1 MSNRNLF
8 GSVADVKLYVI
19 IIAVL
24 LVLLSLA
31 QIYFA
36 PVGILLLAFL
46 WYYNQ
51 KSSRSKEVVFNKYL
65 DNVLRNVERTNHFA
79 IRNLDVGMAVFSK
92 DGKLQWKNELFQ
104 EWVEGKASEGKR
116 PEELLPLG
124 ENAFETMCVKDDQ
137 KIVRLKDHYY
147 LMKYFSVVTQE
158 EANKNSK
165 SGLMVFLTDVTELE
179 QLKRRYLNEKLCLAY
194 IRFDN
199 YEDVMKGMT
208 ETSRA
213 NLDGAVAEAV
223 SKWVDG
229 ENGFACRANKEN
241 VLCGFTYASLQKMME
256 AKFDILDRVREL
268 KLENKIAPTLSIGA
282 TIDGDSLAELSL
294 KAGKALDLA
303 LGRGGDQ
310 AVVIIDD
317 QNQFYGGTMTVSAKS
332 TRVRARIVAHTIHE
346 QMSEADKVFIMGHVN
361 EDYDSIGSAIGV
373 AKMAMSLH
381 KETYIVI
388 SGESVAMER
397 MRNTAARDE
406 EHDFSEDSSTY
417 MAISVLEEEALPAI
431 TNKSLLMLVD
441 HHREPLAASRKVLE
455 AIPRNRI
462 IIDHHRRA
470 EDAISHTVLQYLEPS
485 SSSTSEL
492 VTELVGYFDDSLEL
506 NSGEATALYAGL
518 VVDTK
523 NFAVQT
529 GERTFEA
536 AAYLRRC
543 GADPTVVRQLFKDD
557 LEAFRERYKLI
568 ATAKTPVPGVAVA
581 VNREVAKCGA
591 ASVIAAQAA
600 DTLINIEGIVVG
612 VVINEFTDGSL
623 GVSARSD
630 GTVNVQLIMEE
641 LGGGGHQTVAG
652 VQMEKMRAR
661 DVEPQIVALAQ
672 KQLQELEAKEKET
685 EKEPLLLAEK

>member
-1 MSNRNLF
+1 MSDRNLF
-8 GSVADVKLYVI
+8 GSVADVKIYVI

-24 LVLLSLA
+24 LVLLSMA
-31 QIYFA
+31 QVYFA
-36 PVGILLLAFL
+36 PVGILLLGYL
-46 WYYNQ
+46 WYYNRR
-51 KSSRSKEVVFNKYL
+51 SSRSKEVVFNKYL

-79 IRNLDVGMAVFSK
+79 IRNLDIGMAVFSK

-104 EWVEGKASEGKR
+104 KWVGGKASEGKR

-124 ENAFETMCVKDDQ
+124 DNAFETMCVKDDQ
-137 KIVRLKDHYY
+137 KIVQLKEGYY

-158 EANKNSK
+158 EAGKNGK
-165 SGLMVFLTDVTELE
+165 SGLMIFLTDVTELE
-179 QLKRRYLNEKLCLAY
+179 LLKRRYTGEKLCLAY
-194 IRFDN
+194 VRFDN
-199 YEDVMKGMT
+199 YEDVMKGLP
-208 ETSRA
+208 ETARA
-213 NLDGAVAEAV
+213 NLEGAVAEV
-223 SKWVDG
+223 LSKWVDMYH
-229 ENGFACRANKEN
+229 GFACRANKEN
-241 VLCGFTYASLQKMME
+241 VLCGFTYDALQQMMD
-256 AKFDILDRVREL
+256 AKFDLLDQVRDI
-268 KLENKIAPTLSIGA
+268 KLENKFAPTLSIGA
-282 TIDGDSLAELSL
+282 TVDGATLAELSL
-294 KAGKALDLA
+294 KAGKALELA

-310 AVVIIDD
+310 AVVILDD
-317 QNQFYGGTMTVSAKS
+317 QNQFFGGTTTVSAKS

-346 QMSEADKVFIMGHVN
+346 QMNEADKVFVMGHIN

-388 SGESVAMER
+388 SGESVALER
-397 MRNTAARDE
+397 MRAMAARDE

-417 MAISVLEEEALPAI
+417 MAISVLEDEALPAI

-441 HHREPLAASRKVLE
+441 HHREPLAASKKVLE

-462 IIDHHRRA
+462 IVDHHRRA
-470 EDAISHTVLQYLEPS
+470 EDAITPTVLQYLEPS

-492 VTELVGYFDDSLEL
+492 VTELLNYFDDDLEL
-506 NSGEATALYAGL
+506 NSGEATALYSGL

-536 AAYLRRC
+536 AAFLRRS

-568 ATAKTPVPGVAVA
+568 ATAKTPVPGVAIA
-581 VNREVAKCGA
+581 VNRDVAKCGA

-612 VVINEFTDGSL
+612 VVINEFDDGSL

-652 VQMEKMRAR
+652 VQLENMRAK

-672 KQLQELEAKEKET
+672 KQLQELEEKEKEAGREPVLIT
-685 EKEPLLLAEK
+685 EK